1 MEPVHPQLTAEEAL
15 SLSSLTTPASSKTCG
30 WSPLGKEVLAFL
42 PSPPYQ
48 CVPWQQVLLQV
59 TEERKQRH
67 VVTSTVLLSYPPTD
81 LAPAGEQLMSGKHD
95 LPELG
100 SSMTQG
106 LADLFLTPPTFISI
120 STTFHIQL
128 LKEQI
133 GLSQG
138 VKGSFGDM
146 QGRALPSRQSLKHRQ

>member
-1 MEPVHPQLTAEEAL
+1 MEPVHSQLTVEEAL
-15 SLSSLTTPASSKTCG
+15 SLFSLATPASSKTCG

-48 CVPWQQVLLQV
+48 CVPWQQVLLLQV
-59 TEERKQRH
+59 TEERKPRH
-67 VVTSTVLLSYPPTD
+67 VVTSTLLLSHSPTD
-81 LAPAGEQLMSGKHD
+81 LAPAGEQLMSGKHH

-100 SSMTQG
+100 SSVTQG

-120 STTFHIQL
+120 STTFYIQL
-128 LKEQI
+128 LKEQV

-146 QGRALPSRQSLKHRQ
+146 